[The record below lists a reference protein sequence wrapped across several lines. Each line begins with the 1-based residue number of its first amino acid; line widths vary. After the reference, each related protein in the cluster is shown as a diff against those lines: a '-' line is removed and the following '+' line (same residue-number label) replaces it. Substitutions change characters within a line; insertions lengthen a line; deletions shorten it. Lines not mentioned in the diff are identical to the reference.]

1 MVALTTEGALLLGTL
16 GVLCEYCG
24 HSAQLMWMLGL
35 CVPQSCSSVV
45 GVRNREVQFGSGAC
59 VLQST
64 AFCIGHH
71 IAALAYAPIF
81 ANLTRAAKQQLMAHA
96 ETWGRGQPARQSL
109 MILGHAHHPNFFDI
123 KYCQPQRSGP

>member
-45 GVRNREVQFGSGAC
+45 GVRNREVQFGSGAD

-64 AFCIGHH
+64 AICIGHH
-71 IAALAYAPIF
+71 IAALAYAH
-81 ANLTRAAKQQLMAHA
+81 L
-96 ETWGRGQPARQSL
+96 
-109 MILGHAHHPNFFDI
+109 
-123 KYCQPQRSGP
+123 CQPQELPSNKLWPMLRHGGEASQHANH